1 MFLLITSAVKGC
13 MDDDDFNT
21 SHVSINPGVNI
32 RCLMI
37 TNISIHLMFL
47 LIVFLGRARFGTVQ
61 ISIHLMFLLIAGRM
75 GAPVPEWLNFNTSH
89 VSINRLIT
97 AIGY

>member
-1 MFLLITSAVKGC
+1 
-13 MDDDDFNT
+13 MDANAKKNFNT

-32 RCLMI
+32 RCLMV